1 MSLISEKQKFG
12 QKDKVGKK
20 EESRPEWFY
29 SKIMQFYEGFYTPLE
44 SWESKLSLKKKIK
57 SIRPVLPKLWVIKDN
72 VTHFWQKRFWLLLA
86 MKLNFLNFVHIFTH
100 QKKDKCLIF
109 LMKKNQ
115 SDLSNG
121 LEVLSILIEQGAL

>member
-1 MSLISEKQKFG
+1 MASNTDTFPFSLPGFQEHRTIALSPGHTGRRF
-12 QKDKVGKK
+12 
-20 EESRPEWFY
+20 ESVTGVSQEFP
-29 SKIMQFYEGFYTPLE
+29 KIPRIL
-44 SWESKLSLKKKIK
+44 WNKIPFFHE
-57 SIRPVLPKLWVIKDN
+57 ILGILG
-72 VTHFWQKRFWLLLA
+72 
-86 MKLNFLNFVHIFTH
+86 IFTH

>member
-1 MSLISEKQKFG
+1 
-12 QKDKVGKK
+12 
-20 EESRPEWFY
+20 
-29 SKIMQFYEGFYTPLE
+29 MQFYEGFYTPLE

-57 SIRPVLPKLWVIKDN
+57 SIRPVLPKLWMIKDK

-86 MKLNFLNFVHIFTH
+86 MKLSFLNFVHIFTH

-115 SDLSNG
+115 PDLSNG